1 MANHLLHSLIS
12 GKFDTLTAA
21 WIIIIIILKVS
32 SVIFVSGSNISQKS
46 SGGCPVCTD
55 RNILKEITKEKVK
68 EEILS
73 KLGFSDVPRTNVSNV
88 SNVSELPYI
97 EQKINEVR
105 FSIWITTVKEVWSME
120 QLPIEWF

>member
-1 MANHLLHSLIS
+1 MDPLLLHSLIS
-12 GKFDTLTAA
+12 GKFDTLTLT

-55 RNILKEITKEKVK
+55 RNILKEITKEKYK

-97 EQKINEVR
+97 EQKINEVS
-105 FSIWITTVKEVWSME
+105 FSI
-120 QLPIEWF
+120 